1 MTKVRSLKKYSAEI
15 FTSQLKTVQF
25 PNGNIFSNVD
35 VAYSVLL
42 NKISDTIDHAA
53 PIEEI
58 RIKDNMQEW
67 FDIEI
72 PEAIKLER
80 NISRSP
86 KTQIFK

>member
-15 FTSQLKTVQF
+15 FTSKLKTVQF

>member
-1 MTKVRSLKKYSAEI
+1 MTKARSLKKYSAEI
-15 FTSQLKTVQF
+15 FTGQLKTVQF

>member
-1 MTKVRSLKKYSAEI
+1 MTKVRSLKKYSAAI
-15 FTSQLKTVQF
+15 FTSQLKKVQF
-25 PNGNIFSNVD
+25 PNDNTFLNVD
-35 VAYSVLL
+35 VVYSVLL
-42 NKISDTIDHAA
+42 NKIWDTIDHAA

-80 NISRSP
+80 NISKSP